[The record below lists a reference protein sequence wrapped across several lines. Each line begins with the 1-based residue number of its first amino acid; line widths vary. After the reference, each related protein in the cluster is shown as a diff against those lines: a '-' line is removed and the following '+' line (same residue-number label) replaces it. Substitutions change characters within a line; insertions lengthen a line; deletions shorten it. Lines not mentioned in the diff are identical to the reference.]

1 MVLVRASLLK
11 ERKKNR
17 QPKEESRRKFFF
29 SAVCSDRCF
38 SSCREAS
45 VFMSRVT
52 RAHTHAQQRD
62 FSIGDLP
69 LEAVHR
75 ICEELT
81 CREVCSTILGL
92 GKRGAL
98 FPFVNVVA
106 VLRRSTLGVCVA
118 KRPDLGIDPDLLEYC
133 VTPPYDEDGRLD
145 VLCARAWLDVPG
157 PMVGA
162 LLTAPTWLQY
172 SALRGA
178 AFLGLLSLARLHA
191 RATEHG
197 AQVSERHVS
206 AAEERGRKE
215 SISITRKLVQKTGMD
230 AGMGTHLNAVFTQSF
245 ADAESRFTPVFSS
258 LFGDLELRRQLG
270 EPSLTSTKSSL
281 FRFIDRCRRFNCIFP
296 TADEHYSRKRQGYS
310 LFRAL
315 RKQDPAA
322 RRRF

>member
-1 MVLVRASLLK
+1 
-11 ERKKNR
+11 
-17 QPKEESRRKFFF
+17 
-29 SAVCSDRCF
+29 
-38 SSCREAS
+38 
-45 VFMSRVT
+45 MSRVT

-315 RKQDPAA
+315 RKQDPAP